1 MGAVICEPVFLAEGV
16 GFEPTRACAL
26 TDFKSAA
33 FIHSALPRTI
43 SSNCKTP
50 VTPNDF
56 TGLAEVEHRL
66 LVFHERYE
74 QIATPFEWRFT
85 RNDRTYESQH

>member
-1 MGAVICEPVFLAEGV
+1 M
-16 GFEPTRACAL
+16 
-26 TDFKSAA
+26 
-33 FIHSALPRTI
+33 
-43 SSNCKTP
+43 
-50 VTPNDF
+50 TPNDF